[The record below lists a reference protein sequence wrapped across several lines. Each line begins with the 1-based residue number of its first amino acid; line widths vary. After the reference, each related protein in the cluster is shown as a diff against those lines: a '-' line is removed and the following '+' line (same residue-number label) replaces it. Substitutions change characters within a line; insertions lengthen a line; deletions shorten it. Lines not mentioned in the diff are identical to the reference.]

1 VQGVEIEMNME
12 PNTPSQEWEA
22 YEVKQH
28 APLWRRTMNNKMF
41 FVGGTTLFAL
51 LLLAIL
57 IPLLSQTSP
66 TKMNFSATFAPPSL
80 KYLMGTDQYGR
91 STFIRTIYGI
101 RTSFLVASIS
111 VLIGV
116 VGGVIIGGLSGF
128 FRGMIDGILMR
139 IVDSVL
145 AFPSLLLAIGLAT
158 SLGPGLKTV
167 YISIGV
173 IYIAR
178 FSRLMR
184 GSVLVEQNKEY
195 VEAARATGQ
204 FSINILIK
212 HILPNCIPPIIVL
225 ATILFAGAMSLEAV
239 MSFIGVGISPPTP
252 SLGTMLNESRRYLAS
267 SAYMSVFPG
276 IVISLAILG
285 VNLLGDGLRDILD
298 PKIYSN
304 TK

>member
-1 VQGVEIEMNME
+1 
-12 PNTPSQEWEA
+12 
-22 YEVKQH
+22 
-28 APLWRRTMNNKMF
+28 
-41 FVGGTTLFAL
+41 
-51 LLLAIL
+51 
-57 IPLLSQTSP
+57 
-66 TKMNFSATFAPPSL
+66 
-80 KYLMGTDQYGR
+80 
-91 STFIRTIYGI
+91 
-101 RTSFLVASIS
+101 
-111 VLIGV
+111 
-116 VGGVIIGGLSGF
+116 
-128 FRGMIDGILMR
+128 
-139 IVDSVL
+139 
-145 AFPSLLLAIGLAT
+145 
-158 SLGPGLKTV
+158 
-167 YISIGV
+167 
-173 IYIAR
+173 
-178 FSRLMR
+178 MR